1 MGGQSLVYNS
11 QRKLPSSTVLSL
23 STLMVLV
30 MKTAPF
36 LGTPTSTA
44 TPHPCMVKSMLLE
57 ELINAASE

>member
-1 MGGQSLVYNS
+1 
-11 QRKLPSSTVLSL
+11 
-23 STLMVLV
+23 MVLV

-44 TPHPCMVKSMLLE
+44 TPHPCIVKSMLLE